1 MKPQIKTPE
10 NIWKDYSDKQNKDY
24 LRLYKETNRVKA
36 DTQILVYQIESELL
50 YEKNN
55 TSKIN
60 ELLKEITKIN
70 KL

>member
-1 MKPQIKTPE
+1 MKTEIKTPD
-10 NIWKDYSDKQNKDY
+10 NIWKEYSDKQNKDY

-50 YEKNN
+50 YANNN